1 MNKEQDILFSL
12 LAAAVRSQM
21 PLLGDVSSEQWKEVF
36 HLANVNAVVALTFEA
51 ISKLPKEKMPPQNV
65 FMMWL
70 AIAEQKKEHN
80 RRCLEVLSEVI
91 CVFEANEVKYAVLKG
106 LGVANDYPD
115 FVLRDGGDIDLL
127 IPTCDERADELLLK
141 MGGKITSEMGFRL
154 GITYKGVYLQIHHTP
169 THYKKR
175 NDYLKSIYEFEN
187 VNIGGV
193 NVVIP
198 TPQFMILHLLLHID
212 VHIKAGGI
220 GLRHITDL
228 YFFFT
233 KHIEKYDKEILQQGI
248 KKLGLEPISRFLMWV
263 LSSKYG
269 LEDALLPLPP
279 YENRY
284 SNIFLENVVKGGN
297 FGVNADIIT
306 DVDRSQ
312 CFFKRKTKAAMIL
325 FRRAILLR
333 KIEVKISFL
342 FIINPIISKIFPTNK
357 KILR

>member
-141 MGGKITSEMGFRL
+141 MGGKVTSRIDL
-154 GITYKGVYLQIHHTP
+154 RVGITYKGVYLQIHHTP
-169 THYKKR
+169 THYKKS
-175 NDYLKSIYEFEN
+175 NDYLKSIYDFQS
-187 VNIGGV
+187 VDIGGV
-193 NVVIP
+193 DVVIP
-198 TPQFMILHLLLHID
+198 KPQFMILHLLLHID
-212 VHIKAGGI
+212 RHLKVSGI

-233 KHIEKYDKEILQQGI
+233 KYEGQYDKILLQKEI
-248 KKLGLEPISRFLMWV
+248 KKLGIEPVSR
-263 LSSKYG
+263 
-269 LEDALLPLPP
+269 
-279 YENRY
+279 
-284 SNIFLENVVKGGN
+284 
-297 FGVNADIIT
+297 
-306 DVDRSQ
+306 
-312 CFFKRKTKAAMIL
+312 
-325 FRRAILLR
+325 
-333 KIEVKISFL
+333 
-342 FIINPIISKIFPTNK
+342 
-357 KILR
+357 